1 MFSNQIAALLS
12 EKQPSSIISQQMLR
26 FDPLSS
32 SGDIVKEVS
41 ANDELYLTEGG
52 DPVFEDGTKGTGEAP
67 WWIWLII
74 AILILA
80 LFACLAIGMY
90 RKKTGYYKKDEKASQ
105 QEQDVM
111 TDDGLDEPF
120 LTA

>member
-1 MFSNQIAALLS
+1 MFNNQIAALLS
-12 EKQPSSIISQQMLR
+12 EKPSSIISQQMLR

-32 SGDIVKEVS
+32 SGDIVKEGS
-41 ANDELYLTEGG
+41 GNNDELEITEGSDPG
-52 DPVFEDGTKGTGEAP
+52 DMGPQGSGETP

-74 AILILA
+74 AILVVA

-90 RKKTGYYKKDEKASQ
+90 RKKTGYYEKGEKASQ

>member
-12 EKQPSSIISQQMLR
+12 EKPSSIISQQMLR

-41 ANDELYLTEGG
+41 ANDELYLTEDG
-52 DPVFEDGTKGTGEAP
+52 DPVSEGGTKGTGEAP

-74 AILILA
+74 AILVVA

-90 RKKTGYYKKDEKASQ
+90 RKKTGYYKKGEKASQ

>member
-1 MFSNQIAALLS
+1 MFSNHIAALLS
-12 EKQPSSIISQQMLR
+12 EKPSTVSQQMLR

-32 SGDIVKEVS
+32 SGVIVKEDNE
-41 ANDELYLTEGG
+41 NDELEIT
-52 DPVFEDGTKGTGEAP
+52 EDGTPISEQGYKGTGEAP

>member
-1 MFSNQIAALLS
+1 MSSSNQIAALLS
-12 EKQPSSIISQQMLR
+12 EKSSSIISQHII
-26 FDPLSS
+26 D
-32 SGDIVKEVS
+32 
-41 ANDELYLTEGG
+41 LTEDG
-52 DPVFEDGTKGTGEAP
+52 DPISEGGKKGTGETP

-80 LFACLAIGMY
+80 LFTCLAIGMY
-90 RKKTGYYKKDEKASQ
+90 RKKTGYYKKGEKAQ
-105 QEQDVM
+105 QEQDVI

>member
-32 SGDIVKEVS
+32 SGDIVKEGS
-41 ANDELYLTEGG
+41 ANDELFLTEDG
-52 DPVFEDGTKGTGEAP
+52 DPVSEDGSKGTGEAP

-74 AILILA
+74 AILIVA

-90 RKKTGYYKKDEKASQ
+90 RKKTGYYKKGEKASQ